1 MNKSYKEIVWGD
13 DRDKTQKTLSNIGFR
28 EKEDWKSAP
37 AVFDEH
43 TLRIFELPVME
54 DWETPYMEELA
65 KIVTS
70 KGGVILELGYGMGI
84 SANFIQ
90 KANIERHIIIEA
102 NHKVAEKAREFG
114 GKANHPVEVLE
125 GFWEEVIDKIPN
137 ESIDGILFDTY
148 PLTELEV
155 HKNHFAFFE
164 TAYRKLKKGGVFTYY
179 SDEID
184 GYHPIHIQKLIEA
197 GFEQKN
203 IKGIITKVKPPKD
216 CQYWQSNKM
225 LVPIVIK

>member
-1 MNKSYKEIVWGD
+1 MENTDKKIVWGD
-13 DRDKTQKTLSNIGFR
+13 DRDKTQKILSNIGFQ
-28 EKEDWKSAP
+28 EKEDWENAP

-65 KIVTS
+65 KIATS
-70 KGGVILELGYGMGI
+70 KGGVILELVYGMGI

-90 KANIERHIIIEA
+90 KANIAKHIIIEA
-102 NHKVAEKAREFG
+102 NHQVAEMAREFG
-114 GKANHPVEVLE
+114 KKANHPVEVLE
-125 GFWEEVIDKIPN
+125 GFWEEVIDEI
-137 ESIDGILFDTY
+137 SDGTIDGILFDTY

-164 TAYRKLKKGGVFTYY
+164 TAYKKLKLGGVFTYY

-184 GYHPIHIQKLIEA
+184 TYHPIHMQKLIEA
-197 GFEQKN
+197 GFKEKN
-203 IKGIITKVKPPKD
+203 ISGKITTVKPPQD
-216 CQYWQSNKM
+216 CKYWQSDKM
-225 LVPIVIK
+225 LTPIVVK